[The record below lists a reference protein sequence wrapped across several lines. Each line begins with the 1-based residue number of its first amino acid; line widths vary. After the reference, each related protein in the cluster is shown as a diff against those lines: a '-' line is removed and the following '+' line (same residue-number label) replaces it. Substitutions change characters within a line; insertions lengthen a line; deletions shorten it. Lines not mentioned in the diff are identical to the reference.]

1 MFKFLLVAAV
11 AVCTTACSLDEL
23 NDNGQSS
30 GNKNE
35 EVGYLSLGEVLVN
48 DDAETANLNSQSSH
62 SATRAKSEAT
72 GEYWIEVI
80 RKDSDGTPKWKG
92 TYADAKA
99 NPIPLEPAT
108 YIVYAYQDEEKVP
121 EANVAEDAPYYVGK
135 SEEVKIETKKA
146 SSTTVTCKL
155 ANIKT
160 TVELSADLKKVFAL
174 DLEDN
179 PLQTVVSVGTNDENK
194 NSYTYPYT
202 STHENGPNVYFLD
215 VAGPNSQVGNTMT
228 IVLSGRYFTGDPDD
242 VASSADASL
251 WKDVTMTKTLTNV
264 RAAEWR
270 KISIDIDHNTTGTV
284 KFVFKVSNVV
294 YDDEVNVDV
303 QTLYAS
309 LNVED
314 TITDDD
320 IENPLAPSVTIQG
333 NAGGNLNYAIN
344 GTMYDDLDK
353 TWSSK
358 LDVTITPTEG
368 STISEVYAVVASDND
383 KVVPALI
390 AAGFADARVN
400 IFPTNA
406 AATYC
411 AVADDGSRV
420 KLNDAAMTALYKYA
434 GTHTISVYTV
444 DSQKRKKHTD
454 IVVTVSNSGG
464 PVTTDPSIVWV
475 GYDIDEWQVLNSSNL
490 NTFTAQI
497 EVNSSS
503 NFASFKV
510 DIKGAALVDLL
521 PTVGFPATGMEL
533 TNPTSAQM
541 ETNLRTFGFLPI
553 EEGKTAADDDIY
565 RLWLPTSDDGFS
577 GTRKEN
583 VTSPLLEMKS
593 ISLEINST
601 LLQLLHSTIVSS
613 TIEDK
618 TCQFILTVKN
628 ADGSST
634 TKSIM
639 IKCE

>member
-1 MFKFLLVAAV
+1 MFKFLFVAAV

-135 SEEVKIETKKA
+135 SEEVKIETKEA

-251 WKDVTMTKTLTNV
+251 WKDVTMTKILTNV

-294 YDDEVNVDV
+294 YDDEVDVDV

-390 AAGFADARVN
+390 AAGFADARVD

-454 IVVTVSNSGG
+454 IVVKVADDAG
-464 PVTTDPSIVWV
+464 PVVGPTIVWNV
-475 GYDIDEWQVLNSSNL
+475 NGISTNSVTLKDDVNEIVNALIESSTGLTGLSVKIISETLNETELAGFALAPEMNL
-490 NTFTAQI
+490 M
-497 EVNSSS
+497 E
-503 NFASFKV
+503 
-510 DIKGAALVDLL
+510 
-521 PTVGFPATGMEL
+521 PAT
-533 TNPTSAQM
+533 AIM
-541 ETNLRTFGFLPI
+541 ETRLRAFGFLPI
-553 EEGKTAADDDIY
+553 VGIDSATATEDELAAAAALDDKYRIFNPETGEKKEGAVSPLMNQTALTFDI
-565 RLWLPTSDDGFS
+565 TKFM
-577 GTRKEN
+577 
-583 VTSPLLEMKS
+583 PLLEMLGS
-593 ISLEINST
+593 GAHTFVLTATDASGEVNST
-601 LLQLLHSTIVSS
+601 MVISYQ
-613 TIEDK
+613 
-618 TCQFILTVKN
+618 
-628 ADGSST
+628 
-634 TKSIM
+634 
-639 IKCE
+639 

>member
-1 MFKFLLVAAV
+1 MKNMFKFLLVAAV

-92 TYADAKA
+92 IYADAKA

-202 STHENGPNVYFLD
+202 STHESGPNVYFLD

-294 YDDEVNVDV
+294 YDDEVDVDV

-400 IFPTNA
+400 IFPENA
-406 AATYC
+406 ATTYC
-411 AVADDGSRV
+411 TVADDGSRV

-464 PVTTDPSIVWV
+464 PVTAAPTIVWMKDGVDVIDQVHTLTATNAATYGCVVTAESAV
-475 GYDIDEWQVLNSSNL
+475 GFTVFNVKIISEALTPEELDGVGLSQNINL
-490 NTFTAQI
+490 INPGEMA
-497 EVNSSS
+497 
-503 NFASFKV
+503 
-510 DIKGAALVDLL
+510 AALQ
-521 PTVGFPATGMEL
+521 E
-533 TNPTSAQM
+533 
-541 ETNLRTFGFLPI
+541 
-553 EEGKTAADDDIY
+553 
-565 RLWLPTSDDGFS
+565 
-577 GTRKEN
+577 
-583 VTSPLLEMKS
+583 
-593 ISLEINST
+593 
-601 LLQLLHSTIVSS
+601 LQLLKPGQTSLSGETLVNFDISGFLGILFQLYNESGECSFEMTVGDSAGS
-613 TIEDK
+613 VTK
-618 TCQFILTVKN
+618 TLKFFMQK
-628 ADGSST
+628 
-634 TKSIM
+634 
-639 IKCE
+639 

>member
-1 MFKFLLVAAV
+1 MKNMFKFLLVAAV

-80 RKDSDGTPKWKG
+80 RKDSDGTPKWEG

-251 WKDVTMTKTLTNV
+251 WKDVTMTKILTNV

-294 YDDEVNVDV
+294 YDDEVDVDV

-390 AAGFADARVN
+390 AAGFADARVD

-434 GTHTISVYTV
+434 GTHTISIYTV

-464 PVTTDPSIVWV
+464 PVTAAPTIVWMKDGVDVIDQVHTLTATNAATYGCVVTAESAV
-475 GYDIDEWQVLNSSNL
+475 GFTVFNVKIISEALTPEELDGVGLSQNINL
-490 NTFTAQI
+490 INPGEMA
-497 EVNSSS
+497 
-503 NFASFKV
+503 
-510 DIKGAALVDLL
+510 AALQ
-521 PTVGFPATGMEL
+521 E
-533 TNPTSAQM
+533 
-541 ETNLRTFGFLPI
+541 
-553 EEGKTAADDDIY
+553 
-565 RLWLPTSDDGFS
+565 
-577 GTRKEN
+577 
-583 VTSPLLEMKS
+583 
-593 ISLEINST
+593 
-601 LLQLLHSTIVSS
+601 LQLLKPGQTSLSGETLVNFDISGFLGILFQLYNESGECSFEMTVGDSAGS
-613 TIEDK
+613 VTK
-618 TCQFILTVKN
+618 TLKFFMQK
-628 ADGSST
+628 
-634 TKSIM
+634 
-639 IKCE
+639 

>member
-1 MFKFLLVAAV
+1 MFKFLFVAAV

-62 SATRAKSEAT
+62 SATRAKSQAT

-80 RKDSDGTPKWKG
+80 RKDSDGTPKWEG

-294 YDDEVNVDV
+294 YDDEVDVDV

-390 AAGFADARVN
+390 TAGFKDARVD

-464 PVTTDPSIVWV
+464 PVTAAPTIVWMKDGVDVIDQVHTLTATNAATYGCVVTAESAV
-475 GYDIDEWQVLNSSNL
+475 GFTVFNVKIISEALTPEELDGVGLSQNINL
-490 NTFTAQI
+490 INPGEMA
-497 EVNSSS
+497 
-503 NFASFKV
+503 
-510 DIKGAALVDLL
+510 AALQ
-521 PTVGFPATGMEL
+521 E
-533 TNPTSAQM
+533 
-541 ETNLRTFGFLPI
+541 
-553 EEGKTAADDDIY
+553 
-565 RLWLPTSDDGFS
+565 
-577 GTRKEN
+577 
-583 VTSPLLEMKS
+583 
-593 ISLEINST
+593 
-601 LLQLLHSTIVSS
+601 LQLLKPGQTSLSGETLVNFDISGFLGILFQLYNESGECSFEMTVGDSAGS
-613 TIEDK
+613 VTK
-618 TCQFILTVKN
+618 TLKFFMQK
-628 ADGSST
+628 
-634 TKSIM
+634 
-639 IKCE
+639 

>member
-194 NSYTYPYT
+194 NTYTYPYT

-284 KFVFKVSNVV
+284 KFKFEVSNVV
-294 YDDEVNVDV
+294 YDDEVDVDV

-464 PVTTDPSIVWV
+464 PVTAAPTIVWMKDGV
-475 GYDIDEWQVLNSSNL
+475 DVIEEWHTLTSENAASYVIDVDVDAESG
-490 NTFTAQI
+490 
-497 EVNSSS
+497 
-503 NFASFKV
+503 FKELYV
-510 DIKGAALVDLL
+510 DIISDVLTEEELASANLSSHLDLISPEEKASIL
-521 PTVGFPATGMEL
+521 QG
-533 TNPTSAQM
+533 
-541 ETNLRTFGFLPI
+541 FGFLPQGTTSLKD
-553 EEGKTAADDDIY
+553 ETHADFIVAPFLMNMLYGVHDSQKAKLDDEVPCVFQIT
-565 RLWLPTSDDGFS
+565 LVDNNNEKVVKSLQFKMSIPDTSAQG
-577 GTRKEN
+577 EN
-583 VTSPLLEMKS
+583 
-593 ISLEINST
+593 
-601 LLQLLHSTIVSS
+601 
-613 TIEDK
+613 
-618 TCQFILTVKN
+618 
-628 ADGSST
+628 
-634 TKSIM
+634 
-639 IKCE
+639 